1 MDKMSSLD
9 LALREMQLELE
20 PVTGRVSWCS
30 SNPKHPR
37 NWSLPRKIWDIGLI
51 VLLEVYTCVRSN
63 ITMKSVQHLL
73 TISIDLQL
81 VLPECS
87 TAARYSQERLNISLT
102 LSQFLF
108 VSTYLLAQGLGG
120 VVFPPYAEAFGRKK
134 LYVISTVLYSGFCA
148 IIGGVDSPIAAVI
161 GRLVTGF
168 LSAIPTCSITGSI
181 EDMFNS
187 KDRIWMMLC
196 YIGAANLGVAMG
208 PVMSAYITFAFSWQ
222 WIFYIA
228 AMITGGISL
237 LLLSIRE
244 SRPSLVL
251 EGEVK
256 ELRKRTGIETLECLN
271 HDSVPDMKTF
281 VQVNL
286 GRPVKLLCTEPIVF
300 CVSFMG
306 GTAMAII
313 YLLTEALPKIYE
325 AKGFDHEQS
334 SLPFLALGIGFIF
347 NVPGRLADVRTAN
360 ALRKND
366 CHVPPEYKLAGLK
379 FAAPIL
385 AGALWWFAWT
395 IPPTIQGVHWIVSV
409 FALLAI
415 GYGRNELS
423 IVLTGYL
430 ADSYSAYT
438 GSAFAAW
445 GLLRAIL
452 SAVFPLFAPVMFDA
466 LGANVAVSVLA
477 GAMTVFMII
486 PLSFR
491 RYGKALRE
499 RSKFAQYSMQRY
511 KETTVEKDGT

>member
-1 MDKMSSLD
+1 MEKSSDLN

-20 PVTGRVSWCS
+20 PVTGRVRWNAA
-30 SNPKHPR
+30 NPKHPR
-37 NWSLPRKIWDIGLI
+37 NWSIARKVWDIGLI
-51 VLLEVYTCVRSN
+51 VLLELYTSA
-63 ITMKSVQHLL
+63 
-73 TISIDLQL
+73 ISTSG
-81 VLPECS
+81 S
-87 TAARYSQERLNISLT
+87 TAARYSQEKLGISLT

-108 VSTYLLAQGLGG
+108 VSTYLLGQGMGG
-120 VVFPPYAEAFGRKK
+120 IVFPPYAEAFGRKK
-134 LYVISTVLYSGFCA
+134 LYIISTVLYSGFCA
-148 IIGGVDSPIAAVI
+148 LIGAVDSPVASVI
-161 GRLVTGF
+161 GRLVSGF
-168 LSAIPTCSITGSI
+168 LSAVPTCSITGSI

-196 YIGAANLGVAMG
+196 YIGSANMGVAIG
-208 PVMSAYITFAFSWQ
+208 PVMSAYITFAFRWQ

-244 SRPSLVL
+244 SRPSLIL

-256 ELRKRTGIETLECLN
+256 KLRKRTGIETLECVN
-271 HDSVPDMKTF
+271 HDSVPDAKTF
-281 VQVNL
+281 VKVNL
-286 GRPVKLLCTEPIVF
+286 GRPLRLLFTEPIVF

-347 NVPGRLADVRTAN
+347 NIPGRLADRKAAN
-360 ALRKND
+360 ELSKLD
-366 CHVPPEYKLAGLK
+366 CVVAPEYKLSGLK
-379 FAAPIL
+379 FAAPVL

-409 FALLAI
+409 IALVAI

-445 GLLRAIL
+445 GLLRAVL
-452 SAVFPLFAPVMFDA
+452 SAMFPLFAPQMFEK
-466 LGANVAVSVLA
+466 LGSNVAISVLA

-491 RYGKALRE
+491 RYGKTIRE

-511 KETTVEKDGT
+511 KETTVESDGS